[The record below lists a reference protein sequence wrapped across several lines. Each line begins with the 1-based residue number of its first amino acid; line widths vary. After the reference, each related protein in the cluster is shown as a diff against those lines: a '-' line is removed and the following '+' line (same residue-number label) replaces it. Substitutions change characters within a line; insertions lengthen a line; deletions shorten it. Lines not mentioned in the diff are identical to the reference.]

1 MTVNKVLWVECQV
14 TRATVVMSKGR
25 SEKERIKKKE
35 RAKEVKGIKRK
46 KEMME
51 NPNDCNV
58 SEI

>member
-1 MTVNKVLWVECQV
+1 MPGYQGNSCHVKRQIT
-14 TRATVVMSKGR
+14 
-25 SEKERIKKKE
+25 EKERIKKKE